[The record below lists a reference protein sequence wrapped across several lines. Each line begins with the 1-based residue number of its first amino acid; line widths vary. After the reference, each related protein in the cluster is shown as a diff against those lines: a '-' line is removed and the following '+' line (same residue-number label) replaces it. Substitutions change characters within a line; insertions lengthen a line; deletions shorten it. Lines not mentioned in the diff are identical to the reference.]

1 MQYRREYW
9 QYGTVYFEKRNGL
22 AGSQLEVH
30 QLGSGRMFWGSVN
43 GQKAD
48 VDGLWVRIC
57 YSNFGAVLKEAVLA
71 EVVAGGDGGGGWW
84 W

>member
-1 MQYRREYW
+1 MD
-9 QYGTVYFEKRNGL
+9 FEKRNGL
-22 AGSQLEVH
+22 AGSQLEVQ

-48 VDGLWVRIC
+48 VDALWVRIC
-57 YSNFGAVLKEAVLA
+57 SSNFGGALKEAVLA
-71 EVVAGGDGGGGWW
+71 AVVAGGRWW